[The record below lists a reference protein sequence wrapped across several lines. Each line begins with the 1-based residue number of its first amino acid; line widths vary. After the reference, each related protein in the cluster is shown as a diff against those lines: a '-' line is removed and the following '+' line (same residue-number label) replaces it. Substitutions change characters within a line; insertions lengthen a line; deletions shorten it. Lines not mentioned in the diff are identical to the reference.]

1 MTASTYYN
9 NDLYPYYGR
18 LNGHRGLGAWCPK
31 TSNDRSDFLQVD
43 MGEEFYVCAVA
54 TQGYKNGNHWAKS
67 YKLQLSLQTTT
78 WETYSEDGAEKVR
91 KINLLAH
98 LFLLKFLF
106 SFGRLLKPVKPWYQ
120 NTILI
125 CVPYTFSIELVGI
138 IFWSTIRF
146 ILCDHVLNSHDHSV
160 QKKHWYYKEKFHVL
174 KG

>member
-98 LFLLKFLF
+98 LFLEKFLF
-106 SFGRLLKPVKPWYQ
+106 SFGRLLKPVKP
-120 NTILI
+120 
-125 CVPYTFSIELVGI
+125 
-138 IFWSTIRF
+138 
-146 ILCDHVLNSHDHSV
+146 
-160 QKKHWYYKEKFHVL
+160 
-174 KG
+174 

>member
-1 MTASTYYN
+1 MTASTYHN
-9 NDLYPYYGR
+9 NNFYPYYGR

-43 MGEEFYVCAVA
+43 MGKEFYVCAVA

-98 LFLLKFLF
+98 LFLVKFLF
-106 SFGRLLKPVKPWYQ
+106 SFGRLLKPVKP
-120 NTILI
+120 
-125 CVPYTFSIELVGI
+125 
-138 IFWSTIRF
+138 
-146 ILCDHVLNSHDHSV
+146 
-160 QKKHWYYKEKFHVL
+160 
-174 KG
+174 